1 MLQRLAG
8 VALQAAVE
16 PLEALSFEE
25 RLGTVAPDGWAGS
38 RASAALHNPRD
49 EQRLLCALSLFIVCD
64 DSLASVSESHRKGL
78 LRMKV

>member
-25 RLGTVAPDGWAGS
+25 RLGAVVPDGWAGS
-38 RASAALHNPRD
+38 AAAVVFCVARRG
-49 EQRLLCALSLFIVCD
+49 QRLL
-64 DSLASVSESHRKGL
+64 SEQHAHRV
-78 LRMKV
+78 R